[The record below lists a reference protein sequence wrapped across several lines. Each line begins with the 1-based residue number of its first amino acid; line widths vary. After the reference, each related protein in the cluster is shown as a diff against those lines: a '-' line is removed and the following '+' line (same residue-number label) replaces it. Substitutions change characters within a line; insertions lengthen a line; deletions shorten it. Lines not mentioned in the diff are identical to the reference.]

1 MSAERCKLCGEM
13 MNKPGHTYCPR
24 EHSFAPVSG
33 LADLVAKYLASDGS
47 HGLYDARTMIE
58 VREKIVP
65 AIISRERIVQER
77 EKILSR
83 IVG

>member
-1 MSAERCKLCGEM
+1 MSDE
-13 MNKPGHTYCPR
+13 CPEVTTGSIAAR
-24 EHSFAPVSG
+24 ENREATL

-58 VREKIVP
+58 VREQIVP
-65 AIISRERIVQER
+65 AIISRERIAQER